1 MQPRTDLVALVRAIV
16 LASVGALAILA
27 VTSPASASDE
37 SSGAPGKIVDS
48 SVARERGTYL
58 RPFATIG
65 TGMGLR
71 FNNPYRLATPLGK
84 TAESLSTTA
93 PYFSLGGG
101 VAFGDPTGWQ
111 HGPVLRWDFALGGVP
126 QHVLVPSWGAF
137 RRGAVL
143 GGWTRF
149 GLPILLSPDA
159 NMGVELAAGM
169 AWYVRAGVGVTA
181 ELLGDLVW
189 GAATPDNKR
198 PAYPVLSG
206 QLGALIEW
214 EKLP

>member
-1 MQPRTDLVALVRAIV
+1 MPPRTDLIAIG
-16 LASVGALAILA
+16 AALAVVA
-27 VTSPASASDE
+27 FAPPARAKDE
-37 SSGAPGKIVDS
+37 PPGRLVDS
-48 SVARERGTYL
+48 SVTRERGTYL

-71 FNNPYRLATPLGK
+71 FNNPYRLATPLGE

-93 PYFSLGGG
+93 PYLSLGGG

-111 HGPVLRWDFALGGVP
+111 HGPVMRWDFALTGVP
-126 QHVLVPSWGAF
+126 QHILVPSWGAF
-137 RRGAVL
+137 RRGALL

-159 NMGVELAAGM
+159 NMGIEVAAGV